1 MTSALSRATAR
12 RPIHSQGRRG
22 TAHQAYTVCRGVALG
37 ALVLLSATAL
47 HAEPGAAGKLAPNTV
62 PDAKV
67 ELTVIEDD
75 AVRVEEL
82 RERGQ
87 TRQVTVQNK
96 GSKAPAYEILMGDGS
111 RDLSAGPGSTRG
123 AAGQRVWRLLN
134 F

>member
-1 MTSALSRATAR
+1 MSTAPQHNTAT
-12 RPIHSQGRRG
+12 RPDHSQGWHSA
-22 TAHQAYTVCRGVALG
+22 AHQACVAVLAGLLALLG
-37 ALVLLSATAL
+37 ATAL
-47 HAEPGAAGKLAPNTV
+47 HAEPA

-67 ELTVIEDD
+67 ERSVIEDD

-87 TRQVTVQNK
+87 TRQVTVHNK

-111 RDLSAGPGSTRG
+111 RDLSQGPGSTRG
-123 AAGQRVWRLLN
+123 ATGQRVWRLLD

>member
-1 MTSALSRATAR
+1 MSTDLVNETADRPSHSLGRRSATHQAR
-12 RPIHSQGRRG
+12 RSS
-22 TAHQAYTVCRGVALG
+22 G
-37 ALVLLSATAL
+37 AVLLALLGATAL
-47 HAEPGAAGKLAPNTV
+47 HAEPAPEPKTT
-62 PDAKV
+62 PDAKL
-67 ELTVIEDD
+67 ERSVIEDD

-111 RDLSAGPGSTRG
+111 RDLSQGPGSTRG
-123 AAGQRVWRLLN
+123 AAGQRVWRLLD

>member
-1 MTSALSRATAR
+1 MSIAPLHETAD
-12 RPIHSQGRRG
+12 RPSHSLGRRSG
-22 TAHQAYTVCRGVALG
+22 AHQACRVLMLG
-37 ALVLLSATAL
+37 LLLAQCATAP
-47 HAEPGAAGKLAPNTV
+47 HAEPA

-67 ELTVIEDD
+67 ERSVIEDD

-87 TRQVTVQNK
+87 TRQVTVHNK

-111 RDLSAGPGSTRG
+111 RDLSQGPGSTRG
-123 AAGQRVWRLLN
+123 AAGQRVWRLLD

>member
-1 MTSALSRATAR
+1 M
-12 RPIHSQGRRG
+12 RPFHSQGRRS
-22 TAHQAYTVCRGVALG
+22 ASHELCRFAVLG
-37 ALVLLSATAL
+37 LLASLSATAL
-47 HAEPGAAGKLAPNTV
+47 HADPVTDPKPV
-62 PDAKV
+62 PDAKF
-67 ELTVIEDD
+67 ERTVIEDD

-111 RDLSAGPGSTRG
+111 RDLSPGPGSTRG
-123 AAGQRVWRLLN
+123 AAGQRVWRLLD

>member
-1 MTSALSRATAR
+1 MSTAHSHETAEH
-12 RPIHSQGRRG
+12 PFHSQGRRSA
-22 TAHQAYTVCRGVALG
+22 THEACRIVMLGLLMSLG
-37 ALVLLSATAL
+37 ATAP
-47 HAEPGAAGKLAPNTV
+47 HAEPA

-67 ELTVIEDD
+67 ERSVIEDD

-87 TRQVTVQNK
+87 TRQVTVHNK

-111 RDLSAGPGSTRG
+111 RDLSQGPGSTRG
-123 AAGQRVWRLLN
+123 AAGQRVWRLLD

>member
-1 MTSALSRATAR
+1 MSIAHLHETAARPNHSQARRGAAYQACRAVMLGLLLVLGATA
-12 RPIHSQGRRG
+12 P
-22 TAHQAYTVCRGVALG
+22 
-37 ALVLLSATAL
+37 
-47 HAEPGAAGKLAPNTV
+47 HAEPA

-67 ELTVIEDD
+67 ERTVIEDD

-111 RDLSAGPGSTRG
+111 RDLSQGPGSTRG
-123 AAGQRVWRLLN
+123 AAGQRVWRLLD